1 MAAITHVYTIGRAAK
16 MLGVSVDLLHELS
29 ITMEPEDGVLW
40 VLDDTEEGCCA
51 FTEFG
56 IENAAEQLRDPDIV
70 AHLQKLV
77 QEQ

>member
-1 MAAITHVYTIGRAAK
+1 
-16 MLGVSVDLLHELS
+16 
-29 ITMEPEDGVLW
+29 MEPEDGVLW